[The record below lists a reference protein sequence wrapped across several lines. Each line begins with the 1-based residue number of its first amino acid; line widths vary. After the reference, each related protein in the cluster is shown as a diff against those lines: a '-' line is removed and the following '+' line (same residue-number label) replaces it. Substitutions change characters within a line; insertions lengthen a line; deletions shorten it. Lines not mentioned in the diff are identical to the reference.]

1 MKKKE
6 PNLGRR
12 GNPPLHSRDE
22 QPLLRV
28 LMAEATRRGDTLAL
42 LAKTLGVTYARLAQ
56 WRRHEA
62 DISHANR
69 NVHEKAGGYLGIP
82 TVLVLIMSGMAGLNE
97 FVWPGEDSLKERV
110 ERSLERLRLDPFL
123 GGFVPPDLA
132 DATPAIK
139 LFVVFLVHEMQG
151 NVESK
156 TSNHQWL
163 RALHQTA
170 AGNAEGLMSVETL
183 RKKAADD
190 PTIF

>member
-1 MKKKE
+1 MKKKA

-12 GNPPLHSRDE
+12 GNPPPHSRDE

-28 LMAEATRRGDTLAL
+28 LMAEATRRGDTLAV

-62 DISHANR
+62 TISHANR
-69 NVHEKAGGYLGIP
+69 EVHEKAARYLGIP

-110 ERSLERLRLDPFL
+110 ERSLERLRLNPYL
-123 GGFVPPDLA
+123 GGFVPSELA
-132 DATPAIK
+132 DAAPAVK
-139 LFVVFLVHEMQG
+139 LFVVFLVDEIDGDTGKRMP
-151 NVESK
+151 NY
-156 TSNHQWL
+156 QWL
-163 RALHQTA
+163 RALHRA
-170 AGNAEGLMSVETL
+170 AVGHAEGQLELEIL
-183 RKKAADD
+183 RKKAAED